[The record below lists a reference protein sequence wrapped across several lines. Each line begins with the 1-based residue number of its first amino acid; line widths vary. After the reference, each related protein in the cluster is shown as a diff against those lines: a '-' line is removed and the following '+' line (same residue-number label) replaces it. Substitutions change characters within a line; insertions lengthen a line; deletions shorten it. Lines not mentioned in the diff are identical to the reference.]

1 MLDID
6 FITMNDK
13 KSWQAPN
20 LMKYGTVE
28 QLTEL
33 SSSEIQQFHRLV
45 MNGAGAMGLFAS
57 FNAM

>member
-1 MLDID
+1 LDID
-6 FITMNDK
+6 FITMNSK

-57 FNAM
+57 LNGL

>member
-1 MLDID
+1 MS
-6 FITMNDK
+6 NK
-13 KSWQAPN
+13 KSWQAPS

-57 FNAM
+57 FHSL

>member
-1 MLDID
+1 
-6 FITMNDK
+6 MNNK
-13 KSWQAPN
+13 KSWQAPS

-33 SSSEIQQFHRLV
+33 SSSEIQQLHRLV

-57 FNAM
+57 LNGL